1 MRPFFL
7 ANDQRQGRLTLK
19 ACLRLV
25 RAAGEALPGLFLV
38 AMADALA
45 GKGTGSPE
53 KMEEELAL
61 LYDKLL
67 RVWQERVHPVQS
79 AQPLL
84 NGHDLI
90 HELGLR
96 PGPLMGKILNRLQD
110 ARMEGRVATRSE
122 ALALA
127 GRYMRELE
135 KEQERDSRK

>member
-1 MRPFFL
+1 
-7 ANDQRQGRLTLK
+7 
-19 ACLRLV
+19 
-25 RAAGEALPGLFLV
+25 
-38 AMADALA
+38 MADALA

-53 KMEEELAL
+53 NMEEELAL

-67 RVWQERVHPVQS
+67 RVWQERVQPVQS

-90 HELGLR
+90 DELGLR